1 MVGDG
6 GSRRVVVVE
15 DALDVQTLV
24 AGVLG
29 QAGWEVTL
37 AETGV
42 AGLQAVRETDP
53 DLVTL
58 DLSLPDIDGLEVCRR
73 LREFTDAYVVMLT
86 GRTTEVDRL
95 LGLQIGADDYLTK
108 PFSPRELVT
117 RVEVLMRRPRSHV
130 VAGSTEDV
138 VEVGGLHVD
147 LARRIA
153 QVDGLVIALT
163 KTEFDLLTEL
173 VRGDGRVLTRR
184 ALLEQVWGSDWEGGE
199 HTVDVHVT
207 NLRHKLG
214 SSPGSAPYVE
224 TVRGV
229 GYRLAR

>member
-1 MVGDG
+1 VVGEG
-6 GSRRVVVVE
+6 GTRRVVVVE
-15 DALDVQTLV
+15 DAPDVRALV

-42 AGLQAVRETDP
+42 AGLEAVRRTDP

-58 DLSLPDIDGLEVCRR
+58 DLSLPDIDGFEVCRQ
-73 LREFTDAYVVMLT
+73 LREFTDAYVIMLT

-108 PFSPRELVT
+108 PFSPRELVA
-117 RVEVLMRRPRSHV
+117 RVEVLMRRPRSH
-130 VAGSTEDV
+130 ARTGGLEDV
-138 VEVGGLHVD
+138 VTLGGLRID
-147 LARRIA
+147 LARRD
-153 QVDGLVIALT
+153 VHVEGLTVVLT
-163 KTEFDLLTEL
+163 KTEFDLLAEL
-173 VRGDGRVLTRR
+173 ARADGRVQTRR
-184 ALLEQVWGSDWEGGE
+184 ELMEKVWGSDWDGGE

-214 SSPGSAPYVE
+214 AAPGSTPYVE

>member
-1 MVGDG
+1 VVGDG

-15 DALDVQTLV
+15 DAPDVRALV

-37 AETGV
+37 AETGI
-42 AGLQAVRETDP
+42 AGLEAVRQTDP

-58 DLSLPDIDGLEVCRR
+58 DLSLPDIDGFEVCRR

-108 PFSPRELVT
+108 PFSPRELVA
-117 RVEVLMRRPRSHV
+117 RVEVMMRRPRGHKMAS
-130 VAGSTEDV
+130 ATEDV
-138 VEVGGLHVD
+138 VTLGGLRID
-147 LARRIA
+147 LPRRDV
-153 QVDGLVIALT
+153 QVEGLPVTLT
-163 KTEFDLLTEL
+163 KTEFDLLAEL
-173 VRGDGRVLTRR
+173 ARSDGRVQTRR
-184 ALLEQVWGSDWEGGE
+184 QLMESVWGSDWEGGE

-214 SSPGSAPYVE
+214 GAPDGTPYVE

>member
-1 MVGDG
+1 VVGDG
-6 GSRRVVVVE
+6 GTRRVVVVE
-15 DALDVQTLV
+15 DAPEVRALV

-42 AGLQAVRETDP
+42 AGLEAVRQTDP

-58 DLSLPDIDGLEVCRR
+58 DLSLPDIDGFEVCRR

-108 PFSPRELVT
+108 PFSPRELVA
-117 RVEVLMRRPRSHV
+117 RVEVLMRRPRSRA
-130 VAGSTEDV
+130 VAVGLDDV
-138 VEVGGLHVD
+138 VTLGGLRID
-147 LARRIA
+147 LGRRD
-153 QVDGLVIALT
+153 VEVEGLAVTLT
-163 KTEFDLLTEL
+163 KTEFDLLAEL
-173 VRGDGRVLTRR
+173 ARGDGRVRTRR
-184 ALLEQVWGSDWEGGE
+184 ELMEQVWGSDWEGGE

-207 NLRHKLG
+207 NLRHKLDG
-214 SSPGSAPYVE
+214 ASDGTPYVE

>member
-1 MVGDG
+1 MVGEG
-6 GSRRVVVVE
+6 GARRVVVVE
-15 DALDVQTLV
+15 DAPDVRTLV

-42 AGLQAVRETDP
+42 AGLQAIRENDP

-108 PFSPRELVT
+108 PFSPRELVA
-117 RVEVLMRRPRSHV
+117 RVEVLMRRPRSHI
-130 VAGSTEDV
+130 VAGAATSVVSLGELRVDLSRRDVHVGDV
-138 VEVGGLHVD
+138 VV
-147 LARRIA
+147 
-153 QVDGLVIALT
+153 ALT
-163 KTEFDLLTEL
+163 KTEFDLLAEL
-173 VRGDGRVLTRR
+173 ARGNGRVQTRR
-184 ALLEQVWGSDWEGGE
+184 ELMEKVWGADWDGGE

-207 NLRHKLG
+207 NLRRKLG
-214 SSPGSAPYVE
+214 EGPDGTPYVE

>member
-1 MVGDG
+1 
-6 GSRRVVVVE
+6 VVE
-15 DALDVQTLV
+15 DAPDVRTLV

-42 AGLQAVRETDP
+42 AGLEAIRGTDP

-73 LREFTDAYVVMLT
+73 LRTFTNAYVIMLT

-108 PFSPRELVT
+108 PFSPRELVA
-117 RVEVLMRRPRSHV
+117 RVEVLMRRPRGRD
-130 VAGSTEDV
+130 VAGEADDLVRLGELSVDLSRRDV
-138 VEVGGLHVD
+138 QVGGV
-147 LARRIA
+147 A
-153 QVDGLVIALT
+153 VTLT
-163 KTEFDLLTEL
+163 KTEFDLLAEL
-173 VRGDGRVLTRR
+173 ARGDGRVQTRR
-184 ALLEQVWGSDWEGGE
+184 ELMEKVWGTDWEGGE

-214 SSPGSAPYVE
+214 HAPEGTPYVE

-229 GYRLAR
+229 GFRLAR

>member
-6 GSRRVVVVE
+6 GARRVVVVE
-15 DALDVQTLV
+15 DAPDVRTLV

-37 AETGV
+37 AETGA
-42 AGLQAVRETDP
+42 AGLEAIRETDP

-58 DLSLPDIDGLEVCRR
+58 DLSLPDLDGLEVCRR
-73 LREFTDAYVVMLT
+73 LRTFTDAYVIMLT

-108 PFSPRELVT
+108 PFSPRELVA
-117 RVEVLMRRPRSHV
+117 RVEVLMRRPRSRGV
-130 VAGSTEDV
+130 GGEVEDLV
-138 VEVGGLHVD
+138 RLGDLSVDLSRRDVEVGGV
-147 LARRIA
+147 A
-153 QVDGLVIALT
+153 VTLT
-163 KTEFDLLTEL
+163 KTEFDLLAEL
-173 VRGDGRVLTRR
+173 TRGDGRVQTRR
-184 ALLEQVWGSDWEGGE
+184 ELMEKVWGTDWEGGE

-207 NLRHKLG
+207 NLRNKLG
-214 SSPGSAPYVE
+214 HAPGGTPYVE

-229 GYRLAR
+229 GFRLAR

>member
-6 GSRRVVVVE
+6 GTRRVVVVE
-15 DALDVQTLV
+15 DAPDVRTLV

-42 AGLQAVRETDP
+42 AGLQAIRETDP

-58 DLSLPDIDGLEVCRR
+58 DHSLPDIDGLEVCRR

-86 GRTTEVDRL
+86 GRTNEVDRL

-108 PFSPRELVT
+108 PFSPRELVS
-117 RVEVLMRRPRSHV
+117 RVEVLMRRPRSHSIPSAAVTV
-130 VAGSTEDV
+130 VTLGELSVDLSRRDV
-138 VEVGGLHVD
+138 RVGGV
-147 LARRIA
+147 
-153 QVDGLVIALT
+153 VVGLT
-163 KTEFDLLTEL
+163 KTEFDLLAEL
-173 VRGDGRVLTRR
+173 ARDDGRVTTRR
-184 ALLEQVWGSDWEGGE
+184 ELMEKVWGADWDGGE

-214 SSPGSAPYVE
+214 AGPDGTPYVE